1 MGYSFDDLEPL
12 VRQILSAPG
21 TDLTTI
27 SAKRVRREL
36 LSLDPS
42 LTPEFVKANKLDV
55 DAVITRVFGEV
66 SAAQNGEVIDA
77 PEEPV
82 TASRRYNS
90 SDQEEAEQEEE
101 EEDADDDDEE
111 AEHMPK
117 KSRKGP
123 KKGLSDAELAR
134 QLSSEIN
141 GRSSTR
147 RSTGKGR
154 AANGTPKKSRSK
166 KKSATTIDSD
176 GENTGEEGGKK
187 TKKKRAGGGAA
198 KGGFAKEYTL
208 SAPLAALLQV
218 DKLSRP
224 QVVKQLWVYIKEN
237 ERQNPDNRREIL
249 CDQNLRAIFNVDK
262 IDMFKMNKVLGSHL
276 HED

>member
-36 LSLDPS
+36 LSRDPS

-90 SDQEEAEQEEE
+90 SDQEEAEEEEEE
-101 EEDADDDDEE
+101 EEDEDEDE
-111 AEHMPK
+111 NEHMPK

-141 GRSSTR
+141 GRSSAR

-176 GENTGEEGGKK
+176 DEDTGEEGGKK

-249 CDQNLRAIFNVDK
+249 CDHNLRAIFNVDK

>member
-1 MGYSFDDLEPL
+1 MGFNFDDLEPL
-12 VRQILSAPG
+12 VRHILSAPG

-36 LSLDPS
+36 LALDTS
-42 LTPEFVKANKLDV
+42 LTPEFIKVNKLDV

-66 SAAQNGEVIDA
+66 NAAQNGEFTDT

-90 SDQEEAEQEEE
+90 SDQEDAGQEEDEEEDEEE
-101 EEDADDDDEE
+101 EK
-111 AEHMPK
+111 PK
-117 KSRKGP
+117 KARKES
-123 KKGLSDAELAR
+123 KKEMSDAELAR

-141 GRSSTR
+141 GRSSSR
-147 RSTGKGR
+147 RNTGRGR
-154 AANGTPKKSRSK
+154 ASNGTPKRSKSK

-176 GENTGEEGGKK
+176 EEYSGEEGGKK
-187 TKKKRAGGGAA
+187 VKKKRAGAGAA

-262 IDMFKMNKVLGSHL
+262 IDMFRMNKVLGSHL

>member
-1 MGYSFDDLEPL
+1 MSYNFDNLEPL

-36 LSLDPS
+36 LALDPS
-42 LTPEFVKANKLDV
+42 LTPEFIKANKLDV

-66 SAAQNGEVIDA
+66 NAAKNGEIIDT

-82 TASRRYNS
+82 TASRRYNT
-90 SDQEEAEQEEE
+90 SDQEEE
-101 EEDADDDDEE
+101 EEEEEETEEEQDEE
-111 AEHMPK
+111 ESKPK
-117 KSRKGP
+117 KA
-123 KKGLSDAELAR
+123 KKVSKKEMSDAELAR

-154 AANGTPKKSRSK
+154 AASGTPKKSRPK
-166 KKSATTIDSD
+166 KKSASTIDSND
-176 GENTGEEGGKK
+176 EDSGQEGGKK
-187 TKKKRAGGGAA
+187 VKKKRAGGGAA
-198 KGGFAKEYTL
+198 KGGFAKEFTL
-208 SAPLAALLQV
+208 SAPLAALLHV
-218 DKLSRP
+218 EKLSRP

-237 ERQNPDNRREIL
+237 ERQNPSNKREIL
-249 CDQNLRAIFNVDK
+249 CDQNLKAIFNVDK

-276 HED
+276 HEA

>member
-1 MGYSFDDLEPL
+1 MPYNFDNLEPL

-36 LSLDPS
+36 LTLDPS
-42 LTPEFVKANKLDV
+42 LTPEFIKANKLDV
-55 DAVITRVFGEV
+55 DALITRVFEEV
-66 SAAQNGEVIDA
+66 NAAQNGEAADD

-82 TASRRYNS
+82 TVSRQYS
-90 SDQEEAEQEEE
+90 TSDQEEE
-101 EEDADDDDEE
+101 EEEE
-111 AEHMPK
+111 EEEPKPK
-117 KSRKGP
+117 KV
-123 KKGLSDAELAR
+123 KKGSQKEMSDAELAR

-141 GRSSTR
+141 GRSSAR
-147 RSTGKGR
+147 RNTGKGR
-154 AANGTPKKSRSK
+154 AGNGTPKRSK
-166 KKSATTIDSD
+166 PRTKSATTVNSDDEDS
-176 GENTGEEGGKK
+176 GEEGGKK

-198 KGGFAKEYTL
+198 KGGFAKEFTL

-218 DKLSRP
+218 EKLSRP

-237 ERQNPDNRREIL
+237 ERQNPSNKREIL

-262 IDMFKMNKVLGSHL
+262 IDMFRMNKVLSSHL
-276 HED
+276 HEE

>member
-77 PEEPV
+77 PQEPV
-82 TASRRYNS
+82 TASRRYSS

-101 EEDADDDDEE
+101 DEDEDED
-111 AEHMPK
+111 EHMPK

-123 KKGLSDAELAR
+123 KKELSDAELAR

-176 GENTGEEGGKK
+176 DEDTGEEGGKK
-187 TKKKRAGGGAA
+187 MKKKRAGGGAA